1 MVRAQ
6 TGKTRRH
13 VEQIMSDTTTTPQQ
27 GAGTQT
33 ASPKPGQHQ
42 QGQTATVTPPQQQ
55 AGALIRDWASI

>member
-1 MVRAQ
+1 MVCAQ

-27 GAGTQT
+27 GAGTQ
-33 ASPKPGQHQ
+33 AGGPKPGQHQ
-42 QGQTATVTPPQQQ
+42 QGQTPPVKPPQQQ

>member
-1 MVRAQ
+1 
-6 TGKTRRH
+6 
-13 VEQIMSDTTTTPQQ
+13 MSDTTTTPQQ

-42 QGQTATVTPPQQQ
+42 QGQTPTVTPPQQQ